1 MEIVSLDIL
10 AIRDVGPVLCF
21 FGKTVMKRLFI
32 QILTTALAVICVA
45 SVALT
50 VEQRAHRYALP
61 PMPEAKKTGFAPVNG
76 ISMYYAI
83 YGSGDPVLLIH
94 GGLSSSDY
102 WVHQVLA
109 LAKTH
114 KVIVADSRGHGR
126 STRTPEPMSY
136 DLMAADYVALL
147 DYLGIE
153 RTALV
158 GWSDGGIIGLDI
170 AMTHPERLT
179 KLFAHAANVTVEGL
193 KPETPIIATPSSAV
207 TPTPISYEPSSVDLS
222 EKAAFAA
229 DIHRMWYSEP
239 NWTSAQLEQINVPT
253 AIVIGDRD
261 EAIRF
266 DHTEYMASVIPGAK
280 LIVLKDAG
288 HLALL
293 QHPEAYSKAILDFLS
308 ER

>member
-1 MEIVSLDIL
+1 
-10 AIRDVGPVLCF
+10 
-21 FGKTVMKRLFI
+21 MKRL
-32 QILTTALAVICVA
+32 ILRIFTTVLAVVCVA

-50 VEQRAHRYALP
+50 VEHRANRFALP
-61 PMPEAKKTGFAPVNG
+61 PMPKAAKSGFARVNG
-76 ISMYYAI
+76 IDMYYAI
-83 YGSGDPVLLIH
+83 YGSGDPVLFIH

-102 WVHQVLA
+102 WVHQVSE
-109 LAKTH
+109 LAKAH

-126 STRTPEPMSY
+126 STRTADPIGY
-136 DLMAADYVALL
+136 DLMASDYVALL
-147 DYLGIE
+147 DYLRIE

-158 GWSDGGIIGLDI
+158 GWSDGGIIGIDI

-193 KPETPIIATPSSAV
+193 KPETPIIATPASAM
-207 TPTPISYEPSSVDLS
+207 TPTPISYDPPSSDLS
-222 EKAAFAA
+222 DKAAFAA

-239 NWTSAQLEQINVPT
+239 NWTAEQLEQIRVPT

-266 DHTEYMASVIPGAK
+266 DHAEYMASVIPGAK

-293 QHPEAYSKAILDFLS
+293 QQPAAYNKAIEDFLS
-308 ER
+308 AR